1 MRKIKIAVTPAL
13 AAGLVAACTA
23 TAHAAPMITR
33 YVSPSGHT
41 GGSDISCGTAGY
53 SSISAAIAAANPNDT
68 VVVCAGTYRDE
79 VMISKPL
86 SLIGRAGAV
95 IDAAGQPRLNVGGLL
110 PGSIGIGVVGT
121 SHVQVSGLTVE
132 HAGFDAILAA
142 SSSYVT
148 VSGNVLIHN
157 GDVGVNFNGV
167 TLSQATRNTSE
178 YNAAGGFLVADDNG
192 LTSHNTIS
200 YNVASHNPGGCG
212 VILAGHKTAGVTDN
226 LIADNVLADN
236 GTTAGSSGA
245 GVVIASDVP
254 GETVADNTVTG
265 NTIAGN
271 GLAGVTIHAHLPGQN
286 LNGNRITGNTIGVND
301 TLGDRIGLTTLP
313 SLTKN
318 VAVPDTRTTGILVGA
333 ASSIAVEISGNAIN
347 GDHFGIFLEGVGAA
361 AVHAALAGNRD
372 NNVAIAVERVGG

>member
-13 AAGLVAACTA
+13 AAGMVAACAA

-33 YVSPSGHT
+33 YVSPSGHA

-86 SLIGRAGAV
+86 NLIGRAGAV
-95 IDAAGQPRLNVGGLL
+95 IDAAGQPRLNVGGML

-142 SSSYVT
+142 SSSHVT

-178 YNAAGGFLVADDNG
+178 DNAAGGFLVADDNG

-226 LIADNVLADN
+226 TIADNVLTDN
-236 GTTAGSSGA
+236 GTTASSSGA

-301 TLGDRIGLTTLP
+301 TLGDRIGLTASP